1 MAAPTTIPGDCVI
14 GGTLYVASFV
24 PSAGSIRNAGI
35 ASDAAIVATKLE
47 HQFALTYGT
56 SGTAA
61 SATIPIHCAY
71 GATGDVISIKAGSV
85 AIAVGAA
92 TVTVD
97 LRKNGSTILTGVIT
111 LDTGNTAYVGE
122 AGTILTAPYVAGD
135 TFTLV
140 VVATAGGGT
149 LPTGLFVTVILRE
162 DAAP

>member
-1 MAAPTTIPGDCVI
+1 MNGVDGDFLV
-14 GGTLYVASFV
+14 GGTLYVGSFV
-24 PSAGSIRNAGI
+24 PSSGSIRNASV
-35 ASDAAIVATKLE
+35 AADAAIAASKLE

-97 LRKNGSTILTGVIT
+97 LKKNGTTVLTGVIT
-111 LDTGNTAYVGE
+111 LDTGNTAYIGE
-122 AGTILTAPYVAGD
+122 AGSILTAPYVAGD